1 MRKDKK
7 KWEWAGVLLVPA
19 AALLP
24 LIIWAVVL
32 FTSENIMYCGFGFF
46 GWAGAAL
53 IGVGLGRLCMELP
66 FVGLKAEDGEDSA
79 GRALRFG
86 LICLGA
92 GVPLVTLAAAVMRS
106 PDIESVISYNMGT
119 FHSANQI
126 FLMMPAGAYLYF
138 RFGVTERLRQRRI
151 SKSRI
156 KKLSSG
162 LGNKW
167 LYTALQRECG
177 LGPDYG
183 INLAML
189 PVLSLT
195 AAEVFLLGWV
205 RALLPVTCGLMI
217 AACAIG
223 AVCVVRE
230 ILADGGKIFRFM
242 TIFRFIMLFSLGVAA
257 WGQIDMAG
265 KIVSGGQI

>member
-1 MRKDKK
+1 MRKERKNHGA
-7 KWEWAGVLLVPA
+7 AGVLLVPA
-19 AALLP
+19 
-24 LIIWAVVL
+24 
-32 FTSENIMYCGFGFF
+32 
-46 GWAGAAL
+46 AAL

-66 FVGLKAEDGEDSA
+66 FVGLNTGDDGEDSA
-79 GRALRFG
+79 KRALRFG

-92 GVPLVTLAAAVMRS
+92 GIPLVTIAAAVLRR

-119 FHSANQI
+119 FHWMNQI
-126 FLMMPAGAYLYF
+126 ALMMPAGSYLYF

-162 LGNKW
+162 LGDKW
-167 LYTALQRECG
+167 LYTALHRECG

-205 RALLPVTCGLMI
+205 RALLPVTCALMI
-217 AACAIG
+217 AACAVG

-230 ILADGGKIFRFM
+230 ILADGGKFFRFNS
-242 TIFRFIMLFSLGVAA
+242 IFRFIMLASLGITA
-257 WGQIDMAG
+257 WGQFDMAG
-265 KIVSGGQI
+265 KIISGGQI